1 MLDKKLLREFA
12 GNNPAPAIPANHGLL
27 HAPQVNYIVRTAI
40 RIIGHRRTLVLY
52 VYDRKRAA
60 GGDSTPA
67 WTVFQAGDDY
77 ITLARQED
85 GSTRWREAA
94 FERLGRDYY
103 FTGKCAFYAARDEER
118 VRDFFHDHDRGG
130 IAALVRA
137 QKAIL
142 DKRSTERQLRREKK
156 TIDRMRPLHAL
167 PRGLDAWI
175 RREVMPAYF
184 RCAHASAKKP
194 VTGTCTSCGKES
206 TLPHAAHNGKITC
219 PHCKKELTVK
229 SAGKM
234 GRHYDRDTVQVIE
247 KISDTEIVARIVK
260 VHYDYDRDHLMPL
273 ARLHENARVFVRQ
286 GPDGKAAAEP
296 YYYSYSKGTL
306 THWMPGERPVFS
318 HYQYNF
324 EADVCGHAYSKNLP
338 EALAGT
344 PWEYCPVAAFYGHF
358 REPMQA
364 WPFLAAHLEH
374 PRLEHLVKVGFFNL
388 ASDLAYG
395 RVPDGLLDGAQC
407 RTHRILGVDASDVPF
422 LRELDPDAIT
432 LRIFQG
438 YAGMKDRRELLLW
451 QRRNGVTRD
460 IPEVLSRGATPH
472 KLTRYVDGQLASHA
486 EVIRPY
492 GGARYC
498 DAQAVLSE
506 WRDYAS
512 MAAKLAD
519 GGGFILY
526 PRDLAAAHDAAQARM
541 KAEEDAVLRK
551 AFASVMAG
559 VRDGLRYE
567 RDGLAVVVPS
577 VPDEVVAEGRALHTC
592 VGSYVGRV
600 ADGQCLIL
608 FVRDISA
615 PDVPLY
621 TMEVRD
627 RRVVQLRGKGN
638 SDPPPDVR
646 AFVDGYE
653 RRVLSRA
660 A

>member
-1 MLDKKLLREFA
+1 MLDKKALRQFA
-12 GNNPAPAIPANHGLL
+12 DHNPAPAIPANHGLL
-27 HAPQVNYIVRTAI
+27 HASQVDFIIRGAV
-40 RIIGHRRTLVLY
+40 RIIARRRTLVLY
-52 VYDRKRAA
+52 VYDRKKAA
-60 GGDSTPA
+60 GGDFKPV
-67 WTVFQAGDDY
+67 WTMFQAGGDY
-77 ITLARQED
+77 ITLARRED
-85 GSTRWREAA
+85 GSTHWREAS

-103 FTGKCAFYAARDEER
+103 FTGKCAFYSVRDEER
-118 VRDFFHDHDRGG
+118 VRDFFHDDSHGG

-137 QKAIL
+137 QRAIL
-142 DKRSTERQLRREKK
+142 DRRGHERQLRREKH
-156 TIDRMRPLHAL
+156 TVDRMRPIHTL
-167 PRGLDAWI
+167 PRGLEGWI
-175 RREVMPAYF
+175 RREAMPAYF
-184 RCAHASAKKP
+184 RCEHASAKKP
-194 VTGTCTSCGKES
+194 VTGTCTSCGKKS
-206 TLPHAAHNGKITC
+206 TLPHAAHNGKIIC
-219 PHCKKELTVK
+219 PHCKKDLTVK

-234 GRHYDRDTVQVIE
+234 GRHHDRATVQVVE

-260 VHYDYDRDHLMPL
+260 VHYNYDRDSLMPSV
-273 ARLHENARVFVRQ
+273 RLHENARVFVRQ

-296 YYYSYSKGTL
+296 YYYSYGKGAL

-324 EADVCGHAYSKNLP
+324 EADACGHVYPGNLP
-338 EALAGT
+338 GALAGT
-344 PWEYCPVAAFYGHF
+344 PWEYCPLAAFYGHF
-358 REPMQA
+358 REPMELA
-364 WPFLAAHLEH
+364 PFLAAHLEYPH
-374 PRLEHLVKVGFFNL
+374 LERLVKTGFFGL

-395 RVPDGLLDGAQC
+395 RVPDSLLDGSQC
-407 RTHRILGVDASDVPF
+407 RTHRILKVDAVDVPF
-422 LRELDPDAIT
+422 LRELDPDANT
-432 LRIFQG
+432 LRIFRD
-438 YAGMKDRRELLLW
+438 YAGLKSRRELLLW

-460 IPEVLSRGATPH
+460 IPEVLARGATPH
-472 KLTRYVDGQLASHA
+472 RLMRYVDGQLASHA
-486 EVIRPY
+486 DVTRPH
-492 GGARYC
+492 GGARYR

-519 GGGFILY
+519 GGFILY

-608 FVRDISA
+608 FVRDMSA

-653 RRVLSRA
+653 RSVLSRA